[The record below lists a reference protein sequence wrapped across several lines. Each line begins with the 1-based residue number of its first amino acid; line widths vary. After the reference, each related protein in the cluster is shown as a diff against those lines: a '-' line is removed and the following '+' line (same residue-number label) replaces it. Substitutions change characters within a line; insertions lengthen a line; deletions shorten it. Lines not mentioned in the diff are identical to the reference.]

1 MAIVSVAM
9 VRVAILVVS
18 VAMVRVAIV
27 SVARV
32 SVAIVSVAIVSVA
45 IVSDAIV
52 SVAIVEQLCLREAAW
67 PQRGAAQAQPGL
79 VGIALGQD
87 RRRPGSHHLLDLPR
101 VCGGQGWSDVAVMRL
116 GGEGCVVLAG

>member
-27 SVARV
+27 SVAIV
-32 SVAIVSVAIVSVA
+32 SVAIVSVAIVSV
-45 IVSDAIV
+45 AIV